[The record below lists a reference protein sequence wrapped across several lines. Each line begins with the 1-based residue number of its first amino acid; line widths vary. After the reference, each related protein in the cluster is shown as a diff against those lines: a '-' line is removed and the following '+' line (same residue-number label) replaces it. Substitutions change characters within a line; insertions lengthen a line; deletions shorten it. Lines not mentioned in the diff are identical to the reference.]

1 MFHRTHLHSPEFSPT
16 YLGPP
21 RQSELR
27 FSPLLRTAGEMAF
40 PEIVKIAVSVDTKEV
55 PEMPKLDVSV
65 QAA

>member
-1 MFHRTHLHSPEFSPT
+1 
-16 YLGPP
+16 
-21 RQSELR
+21 
-27 FSPLLRTAGEMAF
+27 MAF